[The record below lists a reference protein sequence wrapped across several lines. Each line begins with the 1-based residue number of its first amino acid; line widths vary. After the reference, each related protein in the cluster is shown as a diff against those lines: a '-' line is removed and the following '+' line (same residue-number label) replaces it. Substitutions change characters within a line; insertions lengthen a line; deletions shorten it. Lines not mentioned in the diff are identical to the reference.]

1 MLASDLFLLSQQCY
15 LPTQGL
21 KRVNHLGDT
30 EPCHDFIKAQQ
41 GTLLLS
47 NLAERLVW
55 GMKAEDSYVKFWTGV
70 LNDFLYGSE

>member
-1 MLASDLFLLSQQCY
+1 LLLISFCFHSNATFP
-15 LPTQGL
+15 LKGL